1 MKRPPVFLRRLLP
14 LLLVAGLAACTRS
27 ADAVPVAGTPAFP
40 AVGPGTPPPAPQV
53 AGTAPSGNL
62 CLETVTIQGRK
73 ATPDKLTMKAPCR
86 VLFTN
91 RDPEPVQL
99 QGPGFVLPEM
109 NKDDSWVQTFAE
121 PGTYAWVDVKSDTV
135 KGVLIL
141 TP

>member
-1 MKRPPVFLRRLLP
+1 MRLPTFHPSLA
-14 LLLVAGLAACTRS
+14 LLVIAAGLAACTGGPVS
-27 ADAVPVAGTPAFP
+27 TPVAGTPALP

-62 CLETVTIQGRK
+62 CLETVTIQARK

-91 RDPEPVQL
+91 RDPEPIQL

-109 NKDDSWVQTFAE
+109 NKDDSWVQTFAT
-121 PGTYAWVDVKSDTV
+121 PGTYEWMDVKSDI
-135 KGVLIL
+135 KGTLIL